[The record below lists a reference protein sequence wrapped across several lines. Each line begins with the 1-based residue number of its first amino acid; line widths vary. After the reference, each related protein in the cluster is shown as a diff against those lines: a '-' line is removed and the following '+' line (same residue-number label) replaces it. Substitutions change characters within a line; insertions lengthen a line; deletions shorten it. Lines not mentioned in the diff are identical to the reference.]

1 MALLACPFGGCG
13 LSSAANDR
21 ADGVAMASD
30 GGREIALKRRKER
43 LEAALRANLKQRK
56 AQRRGR
62 LANAAGPDA
71 PETSDKREAD
81 ASAKRD

>member
-1 MALLACPFGGCG
+1 MT
-13 LSSAANDR
+13 
-21 ADGVAMASD
+21 SD

-62 LANAAGPDA
+62 LANAESAASAPAISDA
-71 PETSDKREAD
+71 READ
-81 ASAKRD
+81 GADAKRD

>member
-1 MALLACPFGGCG
+1 
-13 LSSAANDR
+13 
-21 ADGVAMASD
+21 MASD

-62 LANAAGPDA
+62 LANAEAALGA

-81 ASAKRD
+81 DAGAKRD